1 MGSRVDIYY
10 RKFTADDRLRNVR
23 AMGSVGGL
31 PELLASGLA
40 IALFSIVN
48 LSMSLPEDEQGPGVS
63 RATLVRRRLHSR
75 YTHLELR
82 LHSLVSLRRE
92 LQDSATEQQKQT
104 AASAAAGAAAAMLRL
119 RNHTSNGSAV
129 KGHNAEAHAATAPAV
144 TSAAAAAAAAATSFS
159 SSAAARR
166 AHRGARR
173 PAPVAASPPPSM
185 GPPLLLR
192 PGREAACVAHD
203 APLEALARATCS
215 LSEARQ
221 QFVWEARS

>member
-1 MGSRVDIYY
+1 
-10 RKFTADDRLRNVR
+10 
-23 AMGSVGGL
+23 
-31 PELLASGLA
+31 
-40 IALFSIVN
+40 
-48 LSMSLPEDEQGPGVS
+48 
-63 RATLVRRRLHSR
+63 
-75 YTHLELR
+75 
-82 LHSLVSLRRE
+82 
-92 LQDSATEQQKQT
+92 
-104 AASAAAGAAAAMLRL
+104 MLRL

>member
-1 MGSRVDIYY
+1 
-10 RKFTADDRLRNVR
+10 
-23 AMGSVGGL
+23 
-31 PELLASGLA
+31 
-40 IALFSIVN
+40 
-48 LSMSLPEDEQGPGVS
+48 
-63 RATLVRRRLHSR
+63 
-75 YTHLELR
+75 
-82 LHSLVSLRRE
+82 
-92 LQDSATEQQKQT
+92 
-104 AASAAAGAAAAMLRL
+104 MLRL

-144 TSAAAAAAAAATSFS
+144 TSAAAAAAAAAATTSS
-159 SSAAARR
+159 SSAAAARR
-166 AHRGARR
+166 GHRGARR
-173 PAPVAASPPPSM
+173 PARVAASPPPSM

>member
-1 MGSRVDIYY
+1 MAGYLTL
-10 RKFTADDRLRNVR
+10 F
-23 AMGSVGGL
+23 
-31 PELLASGLA
+31 ASGLA
-40 IALFSIVN
+40 IALFSIAN

-92 LQDSATEQQKQT
+92 LQASATEQQQKQ
-104 AASAAAGAAAAMLRL
+104 AAA
-119 RNHTSNGSAV
+119 
-129 KGHNAEAHAATAPAV
+129 
-144 TSAAAAAAAAATSFS
+144 SAAAAAAAAVLRPRSNHTSNGSAAKTRNAGTHAVTSAAATAAAAATTS
-159 SSAAARR
+159 SSSANAAARR
-166 AHRGARR
+166 ARRGVRR

-192 PGREAACVAHD
+192 PGREAACLAHSS
-203 APLEALARATCS
+203 PLEALARATCS
-215 LSEARQ
+215 FSEARQ

>member
-1 MGSRVDIYY
+1 MAGYLTL
-10 RKFTADDRLRNVR
+10 F
-23 AMGSVGGL
+23 
-31 PELLASGLA
+31 ASGLA
-40 IALFSIVN
+40 IALFSIAN

-92 LQDSATEQQKQT
+92 LQDSATEQQQKQA
-104 AASAAAGAAAAMLRL
+104 AASATAAAAATLLRL
-119 RNHTSNGSAV
+119 RSNHTSNGSAA
-129 KGHNAEAHAATAPAV
+129 KTRNAGTHVVTPAAAT
-144 TSAAAAAAAAATSFS
+144 AAAAAAATTS
-159 SSAAARR
+159 SSSANAAARR
-166 AHRGARR
+166 ARRGARR

-192 PGREAACVAHD
+192 PGREAACLAHSS
-203 APLEALARATCS
+203 PLEALARATCS